1 MDKEQ
6 LKKAIAFMS
15 DVRHLKEKYDL
26 DYKQIK
32 SKHFSPPGRPYVTRS
47 NMNMKYPFDRLD
59 DIQKEEK
66 SVIEHYYDDYIGQY
80 LGISKTSKKQ
90 LL

>member
-1 MDKEQ
+1 MNKEQ

-15 DVRHLKEKYDL
+15 DVRHLNKKYNL
-26 DYKQIK
+26 DYQHIK
-32 SKHFSPPGRPYVTRS
+32 SKHFSPPGRPYATMS
-47 NMNMKYPFDRLD
+47 NMNMIYPFSRID

-66 SVIEHYYDDYIGQY
+66 SVIEEYYDDYIGQY

-90 LL
+90 SL